1 MCGTI
6 ATSMSSLLN
15 EPTDIGFPL
24 INSSYQ
30 KTFDIPDELCNG
42 TDIVKVT
49 FRLTVGDLIDNEA
62 VAKYNELKPD
72 LVTLDITMPNKDG
85 IQALKEIKAADP
97 NATCVMC
104 SAMGQQSMVIDA
116 IQSGAKDFIVKPF
129 QADRVIES
137 IRKVLG

>member
-1 MCGTI
+1 MMGGNGSNVSDMTLDEITLSAISEAMNQMCGTI
-6 ATSMSSLLN
+6 ATSMSSLLK

-62 VAKYNELKPD
+62 VAKYNELK
-72 LVTLDITMPNKDG
+72 LDNIYIQNKVC
-85 IQALKEIKAADP
+85 QY
-97 NATCVMC
+97 
-104 SAMGQQSMVIDA
+104 S
-116 IQSGAKDFIVKPF
+116 
-129 QADRVIES
+129 
-137 IRKVLG
+137 

>member
-6 ATSMSSLLN
+6 ATSMSSLLK

-49 FRLTVGDLIDNEA
+49 FRLTVGDLIDSEA
-62 VAKYNELKPD
+62 VAKYNELK
-72 LVTLDITMPNKDG
+72 LDNIYIQNKVC
-85 IQALKEIKAADP
+85 QY
-97 NATCVMC
+97 
-104 SAMGQQSMVIDA
+104 S
-116 IQSGAKDFIVKPF
+116 
-129 QADRVIES
+129 
-137 IRKVLG
+137 